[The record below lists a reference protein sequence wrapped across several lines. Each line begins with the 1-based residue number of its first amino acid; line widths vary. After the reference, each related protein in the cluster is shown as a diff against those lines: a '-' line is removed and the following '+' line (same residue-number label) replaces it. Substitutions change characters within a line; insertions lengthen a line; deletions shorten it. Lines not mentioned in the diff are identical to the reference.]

1 LDLVKE
7 IISRFPDSHK
17 VVDESKRTP
26 LHYAALHQQDSP
38 VYKALFGAGADEK
51 AADTV
56 CMIFNE
62 DRKIS

>member
-1 LDLVKE
+1 VKE
-7 IISRFPDSHK
+7 ILSRFPDSHK

-51 AADTV
+51 AADMVSIT
-56 CMIFNE
+56 FDEN
-62 DRKIS
+62 RNIS

>member
-56 CMIFNE
+56 SMIFNE

>member
-1 LDLVKE
+1 MKE
-7 IISRFPDSHK
+7 ILSRFPDSHK

-38 VYKALFGAGADEK
+38 VYKEILAAGADEK

-56 CMIFNE
+56 REFQLIFY
-62 DRKIS
+62 KSPL